1 MFQIKGIPPRLLRI
15 NYYQIENNMK
25 KILTILLSC
34 SALSLHA
41 QIQNDDV
48 YELTEMYRANLRNEI
63 FIPDVDGYKAL
74 KCDFHTHTIFSDGKV
89 WPNIRVTE
97 AWQDGLD
104 ALAITDHIEYR
115 PNKEILKGDLNESY
129 KIAKK
134 AGDAMGFMVIKGVE
148 ITRSKPLGHIN
159 ALFINDAMPM
169 DVEDPL
175 VAIDEALKQG
185 AFIMWNHPGWPDDKS
200 TFYPVHEELIKAG
213 KIHGLEVF
221 NHIEYYPVTFDWA
234 KKHNLAFMSNSD
246 IHDPIHVTYGIA
258 NDIRPMTIVLAH
270 ERSVESIKE
279 ALFAKRSI
287 AYFNGELAGK
297 SEHLKGLLKASV
309 KVHLINEKHAQ
320 ITNISDIPFKLTIGD
335 NLYTIPARK
344 SIMLPIPNQDGFT
357 VQNCHIGHGQKLTV
371 YASDFGF

>member
-1 MFQIKGIPPRLLRI
+1 
-15 NYYQIENNMK
+15 MK

-335 NLYTIPARK
+335 NFYTIPARK